1 MKIELR
7 FGELV
12 WMEMMEMT
20 EVVTGQPMPKRSV
33 PRGSK
38 ILKLIVTAA
47 VKKFVG
53 M

>member
-12 WMEMMEMT
+12 WMEMT

-38 ILKLIVTAA
+38 ILKLIVTAV